1 MGAVA
6 LIGAGIVAE
15 RFGAGTGLSGLGA
28 GIQSIVAAPGTGV
41 GLGLSGTATGLRD
54 IGESIGDIGRGFSDL
69 FAAIPKLPFSSEAK
83 PPGYGQTNA
92 DSGNNI
98 GDSGG
103 GSSRGVF
110 AVGEAWT
117 FKGADKLFVYKEKAE
132 KRYKE
137 FLAGEWG
144 SGVNV

>member
-28 GIQSIVAAPGTGV
+28 GIQSMVAAPGVGV
-41 GLGLSGTATGLRD
+41 GLGLGGTAAGLRSL
-54 IGESIGDIGRGFSDL
+54 GESIGVIGRGFSDL
-69 FAAIPKLPFSSEAK
+69 FAAIPKLPFSSGAK

-103 GSSRGVF
+103 GSSRGVY
-110 AVGEAWT
+110 AVNEFWT
-117 FKGADKLFVYKEKAE
+117 FEGAGKLFVYKEKAE